1 MKWLTH
7 GSLHVHTKPKT
18 WSAAVKQ
25 ESQLTAAERMADDTD
40 FSLDAAE
47 SAVSGVEVLVKFP
60 NENVPQRR
68 TVPVETGPDANGD
81 NGGLPLT
88 VAQSEQ
94 KNWPPKKLGLCE
106 ENGLVGKEL

>member
-1 MKWLTH
+1 
-7 GSLHVHTKPKT
+7 
-18 WSAAVKQ
+18 
-25 ESQLTAAERMADDTD
+25 MADDTD